1 MTVARTEVW
10 TRNCFSIVPNYWPS
24 ACMYT
29 RIFWCPRLFVI
40 RDASSPEGIKEQKER
55 GREERNAAAC
65 AIVKNG
71 TARYILMQIL
81 YRILVLCE
89 RAIHFLSTRNS
100 TSPTATCLSRDVCIV
115 QLKDIQEYAKGEL
128 GGILESS
135 TPSPGRAR
143 SAILQICMRTRSHG
157 AMEMRDMNHLSC
169 RPKIQRTK

>member
-1 MTVARTEVW
+1 MTERKCGQQIV
-10 TRNCFSIVPNYWPS
+10 FSL
-24 ACMYT
+24 CQ
-29 RIFWCPRLFVI
+29 VI
-40 RDASSPEGIKEQKER
+40 CHRRVYVHTSLLMSSIIRYLRDVSSPEGIKEQRERGGKER
-55 GREERNAAAC
+55 KAAAC

-128 GGILESS
+128 GGILESYPFS
-135 TPSPGRAR
+135 RSRALR
-143 SAILQICMRTRSHG
+143 LFFKYAWECGVMVPWKCAI
-157 AMEMRDMNHLSC
+157 
-169 RPKIQRTK
+169 